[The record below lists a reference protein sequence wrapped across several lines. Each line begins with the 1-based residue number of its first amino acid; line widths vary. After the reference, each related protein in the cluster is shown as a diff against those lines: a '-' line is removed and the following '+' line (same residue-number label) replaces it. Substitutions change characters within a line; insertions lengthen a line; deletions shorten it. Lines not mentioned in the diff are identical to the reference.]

1 MFEINNFKITQLWAE
16 EKFQAQEE
24 VSKME
29 EEAGPDV
36 LVSSVYGG
44 RFYIKVMRASD
55 DTNTSYYFEGL
66 AFTGAEK
73 KIQIHYL

>member
-1 MFEINNFKITQLWAE
+1 
-16 EKFQAQEE
+16 
-24 VSKME
+24 ME

-73 KIQIHYL
+73 CKFITFSKNKHNSFWILTIFNIF

>member
-1 MFEINNFKITQLWAE
+1 
-16 EKFQAQEE
+16 
-24 VSKME
+24 ME

-55 DTNTSYYFEGL
+55 DTNTSYYFDGL
-66 AFTGAEK
+66 AFIGAGK
-73 KIQIHYL
+73 NANSLPLARTNIIIFGY